1 MLTCLADEVCP
12 STIYDKCHT
21 TTGAAAAT
29 MTKQLTT
36 ATATN
41 AASSIGQPGD
51 LAPTVISPTAP
62 STLTTGGAGGAGG
75 GGTISPVSE
84 ATKTAPPPQPVE
96 EKPSSS
102 DASGRSAALER
113 AYVHDV
119 YEHCEEPTGPVR
131 PRMAHFLSG
140 LDPGSVVCDVGC
152 GSGRYLTQCNPAICT
167 IGVERCYRLS
177 KVAHE
182 KGGEVSSLL

>member
-1 MLTCLADEVCP
+1 
-12 STIYDKCHT
+12 
-21 TTGAAAAT
+21 

-36 ATATN
+36 SIATN
-41 AASSIGQPGD
+41 AASSITQAGD
-51 LAPTVISPTAP
+51 LAPTVISPTTGATIETGSGVVEAAAAGTAAP
-62 STLTTGGAGGAGG
+62 INETTKTLTQT
-75 GGTISPVSE
+75 
-84 ATKTAPPPQPVE
+84 ATSATASQTTTTTAAAT
-96 EKPSSS
+96 KPSSS

-119 YEHCEEPTGPVR
+119 YEHCEEPTGPIR
-131 PRMAHFLSG
+131 PRMAHFLG
-140 LDPGSVVCDVGC
+140 NLEPGSVVCDVGC

-182 KGGEVSSLL
+182 KGGEVSDLESTLYIKG

>member
-1 MLTCLADEVCP
+1 
-12 STIYDKCHT
+12 
-21 TTGAAAAT
+21 

-41 AASSIGQPGD
+41 AASSIGQAGD
-51 LAPTVISPTAP
+51 LAPTVVSPTAP
-62 STLTTGGAGGAGG
+62 ATIATGGAGGAGG
-75 GGTISPVSE
+75 AGGSSGAGGTISPVSE
-84 ATKTAPPPQPVE
+84 ATKTAPPAQPVA
-96 EKPSSS
+96 EKHSSS

-182 KGGEVSSLL
+182 KGGEQKVEKGQ